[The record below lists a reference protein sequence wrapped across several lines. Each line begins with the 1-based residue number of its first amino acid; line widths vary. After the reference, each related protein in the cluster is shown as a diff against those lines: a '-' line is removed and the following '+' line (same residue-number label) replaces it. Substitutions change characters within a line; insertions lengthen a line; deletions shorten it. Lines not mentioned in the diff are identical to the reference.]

1 MSQEKPRGAD
11 ATGTESAAEGGGVSS
26 RPEGRSGPRAE
37 APAPEKLPNFVLERV
52 QHDIAEGRN
61 VGRTMTRFPPEPNG
75 YLHIGHAKSI
85 CLNFGIAES
94 VPGAVCNLR
103 FDDTNPSTEE
113 DEYVRAIQEDVRW
126 LGFDWGNRLYFASD
140 YFQRLYDLAVG
151 LIAAGKAY
159 VDSQSLEEIR
169 EGRGN
174 FYKPG
179 RVSPYRDRSVAE
191 NLDLFERMRAGEFP
205 DGAHVLRAKI
215 DMESPNQNLRDPVMY
230 RVRRERHHRTGDAW
244 CVYPMYDFAHGYSD
258 AIEGVTHSVCT
269 LEFEDHRP
277 LYDWFLDQASFDPRP
292 EQIEFAKLNPTYTIT
307 SKRKLKQLVEG
318 KHVNGWDDPRMPTL
332 AGLRRRGYTP
342 EAIRA
347 FCERIGVSKRN
358 SVVDVALL
366 EHAVREDLNAR
377 CRRVMGVVRPLRVV
391 LENYPEGQHDAF
403 EAPWFPD
410 DPSRGG
416 RSLPFGR
423 VLYIDHDDFAETP
436 PKGWFRLTPGGEVR
450 LRHACIIRCERVVKD
465 ERGGIVELRCTWD
478 PDSRGGNAKDGRK
491 IKGTLHWVSEEHAVP
506 AEVRLYDRLFKTER
520 PGEAAGEGGEGGDF
534 VADINPDSLT
544 VERGA
549 RVEAALAE
557 AKAGDRVQFERVG
570 YFCVDPDSKPGA
582 LVYNRTIGLRDSWAA
597 KHAPGGP
604 PSNRAPGGPSS
615 GKPAKAG
622 PPGKPRPGTPAT

>member
-1 MSQEKPRGAD
+1 MSQEKTGRVDAADSARSEAKSAPR
-11 ATGTESAAEGGGVSS
+11 S
-26 RPEGRSGPRAE
+26 E
-37 APAPEKLPNFVLERV
+37 APASERLPNFVQDRVERDV
-52 QHDIAEGRN
+52 AEGRN
-61 VGRTMTRFPPEPNG
+61 GGRAMTRFPPEPNG

-126 LGFDWGNRLYFASD
+126 LGFDWGTRLYFASD
-140 YFQRLYDLAVG
+140 YFQQLYEIALE

-169 EGRGN
+169 EGRGS

-179 RVSPYRDRSVAE
+179 RVSPYRDRTPAE
-191 NLDLFERMRAGEFP
+191 NRDLFERMRAGEFAE
-205 DGAHVLRAKI
+205 GAHVLRAKI

-244 CVYPMYDFAHGYSD
+244 CIYPMYDFAHGYSD

-277 LYDWFLDQASFDPRP
+277 LYDWFLDQVSFDPRP

-307 SKRKLKQLVEG
+307 SKRKLRQLVEG
-318 KHVNGWDDPRMPTL
+318 KHVTGWDDPRMPTL

-391 LENYPEGQHDAF
+391 LENYPEGQQDAF
-403 EAPWFPD
+403 DAPWFPD

-465 ERGGIVELRCTWD
+465 ERGGIVEVRCTWD
-478 PDSRGGNAKDGRK
+478 PESRGGNAKDGRK
-491 IKGTLHWVSEEHAVP
+491 VKGTLHWVSEAHALP
-506 AEVRLYDRLFKTER
+506 AEVRLYDWLFKTER
-520 PGEAAGEGGEGGDF
+520 PGEGVSAEGGEGGDF
-534 VADINPDSLT
+534 LGDINPDSLT
-544 VERGA
+544 IERGA
-549 RVEAALAE
+549 RVEPALAS
-557 AKAGDRVQFERVG
+557 AKAGESVQFERVG
-570 YFCVDPDSKPGA
+570 YFCLDPDSRPGA

-597 KHAPGGP
+597 KQGGAPG
-604 PSNRAPGGPSS
+604 PS
-615 GKPAKAG
+615 KPDGAA
-622 PPGKPRPGTPAT
+622 RPGAAKRDGGAKPKT